1 MTKKISI
8 FSTLPQF
15 LNDEWLMTNDKKN
28 PDFFHHA
35 SIFEW
40 RMTNDERRKSNL
52 LILIFFPN
60 LNDEWRMTNG
70 SSGKVPYENVSYE
83 NVPYENVPYENVSY
97 ENVPHENVS
106 YENVPYENVPYE
118 NVSYENVPFDN
129 VPSINA
135 LPPSHPKMSFSD
147 DFRSYLFR
155 ICHLRKWLQISVTII
170 SVTIILIIFR
180 VACIVLTID
189 TWFV

>member
-1 MTKKISI
+1 
-8 FSTLPQF
+8 
-15 LNDEWLMTNDKKN
+15 MTNDKKN

-97 ENVPHENVS
+97 ENVP
-106 YENVPYENVPYE
+106 
-118 NVSYENVPFDN
+118 FDN

-170 SVTIILIIFR
+170 SVTMILITFR
-180 VACIVLTID
+180 VACIVCINHKAKQVPLVNHQGNLLDKMSSFIH
-189 TWFV
+189 